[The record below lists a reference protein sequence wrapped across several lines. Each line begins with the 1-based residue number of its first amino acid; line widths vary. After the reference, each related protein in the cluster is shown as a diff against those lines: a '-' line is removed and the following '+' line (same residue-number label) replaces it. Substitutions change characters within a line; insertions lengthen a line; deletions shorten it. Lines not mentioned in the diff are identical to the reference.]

1 MCEKLY
7 VNKYYV
13 SHVFKKYTG
22 VAPMAYVTKMR
33 MTLAKKLLE
42 ETELS
47 ASEISRR
54 CGYLDTTNFS
64 EISKAAKK

>member
-1 MCEKLY
+1 
-7 VNKYYV
+7 
-13 SHVFKKYTG
+13 
-22 VAPMAYVTKMR
+22 MAYVTKMR

-54 CGYLDTTNFS
+54 CGYFDTTNFFRNFKSS
-64 EISKAAKK
+64 EKMTPLEYRAKNKKQ